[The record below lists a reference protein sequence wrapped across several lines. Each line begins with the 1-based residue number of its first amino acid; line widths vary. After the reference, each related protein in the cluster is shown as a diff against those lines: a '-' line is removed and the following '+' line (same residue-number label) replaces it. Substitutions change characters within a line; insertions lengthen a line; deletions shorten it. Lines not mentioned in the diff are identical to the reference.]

1 MCLAVPGK
9 IVEVDGRVAR
19 VEYDGG
25 LVREAGLDVVPEAGV
40 GDYVLVHAGYAISLL
55 DEAEALE
62 TLKVIREM
70 SDLGA

>member
-9 IVEVDGRVAR
+9 ITEIDGRVAR

-25 LVREAGLDVVPEAGV
+25 LVREAGLEVVPEAKV

-55 DEAEALE
+55 DESEALE
-62 TLKVIREM
+62 TLRTIREM
-70 SDLGA
+70 NGLGA